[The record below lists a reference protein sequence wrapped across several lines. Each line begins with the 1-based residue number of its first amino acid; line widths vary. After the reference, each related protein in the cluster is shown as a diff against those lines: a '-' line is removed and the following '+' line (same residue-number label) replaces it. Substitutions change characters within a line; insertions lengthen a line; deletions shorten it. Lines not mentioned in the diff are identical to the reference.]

1 MEPVLHDG
9 LTLGALISAN
19 QAAGVSKEEFRA
31 ALTERYGVSRIRKE
45 DFGKRLGQLAEEYAP
60 RTEPFPEEQ
69 AQAALAISQGLM
81 REGLRRPAPQTQPP
95 FEAPPLGPLSGGATP
110 DTTRPGP
117 AESAGWERARA
128 AAQPF
133 HPRAE
138 GYIPMGPQE
147 GTVETGVASRFGDSV
162 PRPEGTMEAGLRATV
177 TLSNMVAKAVGD
189 AAQVLD
195 DEFGRNRERSR
206 RNRRAGRSLTE
217 IRRGA
222 DAPMEGA
229 EAEAYV
235 EELRALAVD
244 QKKAIKKAVARGAK
258 YRAAG
263 RDFEAGKAWGK
274 AGDDVV
280 EVWEAFKTL
289 PDVAPQAIEW
299 LTGGDLGDLPEGERL
314 LMLAD
319 RGKKVGADADLAL
332 LYGTIAED
340 PAGFAEDD
348 PLAAGAIVAPVL
360 TKMAKLAGL
369 ATKAGTLA
377 GLEKVAKW
385 GVGGRRGRFAKA
397 ERGKPMLN
405 EAAAAAEAEAA
416 LAATPDELLA
426 KPAQP
431 VTGPAPPPV
440 DPAAPPIEY
449 ADELLDEAMAVRRG
463 EGAQD
468 VPLTRS
474 EAARIDARI
483 DAFEARMLSGASPG
497 ARASAAAVSAKRKAR
512 RAARQTPPAY
522 GDVASGAF
530 ARRQA
535 AEEMSTPFLAEK
547 IPPTPMPTLAPLAGP
562 FTRGPKPQPKP
573 KFATKAEAQAYYD
586 RKTGKAPAK
595 TYTSTRRGP
604 DGKWTTVTKEG
615 SPISPKRMPGEAQ
628 RARRDANLKQF
639 RERRQA
645 EIDAGVAELTA
656 RVKAIRAKRRQEA
669 PRVDPLAGPFTLRKK
684 PKPPPKYTK
693 EFAEEFLRER
703 VPDIAPPPVVDP
715 GAGELLGLA
724 VSNET
729 GSAMLSIKEAGRRFG
744 DMPESA
750 KGALHHTGV
759 LGSAGPTAA
768 FGSGKWGYEGAKAVR
783 RAMGGAAAALY
794 AYAVQPASIIDRGTG
809 QVVWQGGWQRLAKL
823 AEVPGRTPDGPSSE
837 VLALTAS
844 EALQAAGHEVHTL
857 TSKWLMQ
864 LVQMKQALEP
874 AFKAAAFLH
883 GAPSRFKPKARAA
896 FRKEW
901 EGRLIRAIEMEK
913 GSSERAAAVNALGEG
928 AEDAIRAYDQITE
941 DSRKFIIET
950 RRYLGVDTPDDWGIT
965 ETGYFHHDFIRH
977 LITGEVKLKHSGL
990 PDGEKTFSSYA
1001 EALAEA
1007 GKLGDD
1013 PGMSIELDPSRIPA
1027 LSSGKTW
1034 LTKRDYKRVIG
1045 ASGKAARKARGKT
1058 PGSRAAVID
1067 AKTIS
1072 RDLGR
1077 DIGPHE
1083 RKKKHLGAT
1092 HERKGLEGY
1101 EKDFFRVM
1109 SGYFSEVARTQAL
1122 SKMQR
1127 RIQPIIEQ
1135 LGESPHV
1142 VDRRLSKLIASRRDH
1157 VWGKPTPAEELFG
1170 IFVEGLQGLA
1180 VATHGGAAKIPRV
1193 GPAISK
1199 VTAPLAEWGMGSS
1212 SLFAGRQLANYL
1224 TAFHYHTKLRFNPK
1238 SAYVNMTQPLITLQ
1252 GHVSAKD
1259 LANLY
1264 YTVST
1269 DSSVRKM
1276 IDDAGVLRGAKKVE
1290 GMDDIWRGERS
1301 RVSRALK
1308 GASLFEAST
1317 NVNRSVGYLHGWRT
1331 GKAAGL
1337 PDEQAHRNGLAWSE
1351 VTEFDNTMWNVP
1363 AGFAG
1368 PFAKVIGQF
1377 KPFLFKEVDSLLN
1390 LARVKGPRAA
1400 GAALIRRGLV
1410 GGAGGTALEPT
1421 MYGAMVHQWMTDA
1434 GMDNKSADHFIE
1446 TVMYGLPGLFGAD
1459 VTGSYRFYDGYG
1471 QNIAARLVNF
1481 ALGPTLGFFAGV
1493 KDWSAGDRKTV
1504 PMVTPYARMGSALW
1518 DLLTGDD
1525 TRVKVGKRFMKLSPG
1540 EALIYGLGFRPKRM
1554 SQARARHEERAQR
1567 RKAMRPEPGLIDSGA
1582 EAAEGFLGLNTIK

>member
-162 PRPEGTMEAGLRATV
+162 PRPEGTMEAGFRATV

-369 ATKAGTLA
+369 ATKVGTLA

-397 ERGKPMLN
+397 EQGKPMLN
-405 EAAAAAEAEAA
+405 PAAAAAEAEAA

-463 EGAQD
+463 QGAPD
-468 VPLTRS
+468 VPLTSS

-497 ARASAAAVSAKRKAR
+497 ARASAAAVSA
-512 RAARQTPPAY
+512 
-522 GDVASGAF
+522 
-530 ARRQA
+530 
-535 AEEMSTPFLAEK
+535 
-547 IPPTPMPTLAPLAGP
+547 
-562 FTRGPKPQPKP
+562 
-573 KFATKAEAQAYYD
+573 
-586 RKTGKAPAK
+586 
-595 TYTSTRRGP
+595 
-604 DGKWTTVTKEG
+604 
-615 SPISPKRMPGEAQ
+615 KRMPGEAQ

-744 DMPESA
+744 DMLESA

-844 EALQAAGHEVHTL
+844 EALQAAGHEVYTL
-857 TSKWLMQ
+857 TSKRLMQ
-864 LVQMKQALEP
+864 LEQVKQALEP

-883 GAPSRFKPKARAA
+883 GASSRFKPKARAA

-1377 KPFLFKEVDSLLN
+1377 KPFLFKEADSLLN

-1410 GGAGGTALEPT
+1410 GGAGGTALEPA